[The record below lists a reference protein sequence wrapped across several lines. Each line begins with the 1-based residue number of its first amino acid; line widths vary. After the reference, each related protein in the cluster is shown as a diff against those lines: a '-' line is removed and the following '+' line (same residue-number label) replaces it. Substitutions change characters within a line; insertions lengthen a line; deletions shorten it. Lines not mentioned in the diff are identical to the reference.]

1 MLLYIRTHPGP
12 AGSLDVLPCLGDG
25 DISTLRVQD
34 RLTRLLD
41 LSLVSQI
48 LTLVLLSSLPS
59 LPLLLLTLL
68 LLGTSLSLPPPPGS
82 PYAAPLLLLLLLLP
96 LTFPDEGLDD
106 SPYLGAIFKIL
117 FMLII
122 KF

>member
-1 MLLYIRTHPGP
+1 MPLYIRTHPGP

-25 DISTLRVQD
+25 DISALRVQD
-34 RLTRLLD
+34 SLTRLLD

-59 LPLLLLTLL
+59 HPLLLLTLL

-82 PYAAPLLLLLLLLP
+82 PYAAPLLLLLLLP

-117 FMLII
+117 FMLI
-122 KF
+122 KTF